1 MVTSHTKSELKA
13 ARFRAL
19 ISIGVNIFL
28 TAVKG
33 IAGVLAGST
42 ALIGDA
48 IHSGT
53 DVLASMAAFVGLW
66 VAGRNHPSFPYG
78 LYKAE
83 NVATL
88 VTSIAVILA
97 AYEIGRQAL
106 FGTEKMPD
114 VAMALPV
121 AFLCLIL
128 SLAFGL
134 AQMRAGKRL
143 NSPALKADARDYL
156 ADSLSTGVVLTGLI
170 ATSLGWPVD
179 RWAAAIVSLF
189 VFKAG
194 GGLLF
199 SAIRDLL
206 DASIDRETE
215 RQIIQMV
222 ESCPRVTRVKK
233 CLSRTTGGRFIVDL
247 DIIIHSP
254 SHKVADQVSDRLESD
269 IPEKFPLVVMARVR
283 PHYGHGDTVKRIAPV
298 VKPDGELTG
307 HVGSAPW
314 FLVET
319 IHQKSMKVIREY
331 MENPYVKEE
340 RKKGFLVGRWL
351 LSLKPDELCVPEE
364 AHLDGTAV
372 ALLKEAGVDI
382 ETVAGNKFS
391 PGLAVPMAQTENG

>member
-1 MVTSHTKSELKA
+1 MITPQTQYELKS
-13 ARFRAL
+13 ARTRAL
-19 ISIGVNIFL
+19 ISIGVNITL
-28 TAVKG
+28 AAVKG
-33 IAGVLAGST
+33 IAGVLSGST
-42 ALIGDA
+42 ALLGDA

-53 DVLASMAAFVGLW
+53 DVLASMAAFIGLW

-88 VTSIAVILA
+88 VTSIAIILA

-106 FGTEKMPD
+106 LGTDKMPD

-121 AFLCLIL
+121 AFGCLLL
-128 SLAFGL
+128 SLGFGL
-134 AQMRAGKRL
+134 LQLRAGKRF

-156 ADSLSTGVVLTGLI
+156 ADSLSTGVVLMGLI

-194 GGLLF
+194 GGLLVA
-199 SAIRDLL
+199 AIRDLL

-215 RQIIQMV
+215 REIIHMV
-222 ESCPRVTRVKK
+222 EACPRVTRVKK
-233 CLSRTTGGRFIVDL
+233 CLSRTTGGRFIIDL
-247 DIIIHSP
+247 DIIIQSP
-254 SHKVADQVSDRLESD
+254 SHKVADQVSDRLEKD

-283 PHYGHGDTVKRIAPV
+283 PHYGHGDTLKRIAPV
-298 VKPDGELTG
+298 VKPDGDLFG
-307 HVGSAPW
+307 HLGSAPW

-319 IHQKSMKVIREY
+319 LDRNSMKAVREY
-331 MENPYVKEE
+331 VENPFVKEE

-351 LSLKPDELCVPEE
+351 LSMKPDELCLPDD
-364 AHLDGTAV
+364 ASLDGTAV
-372 ALLKEAGVDI
+372 ALLKEAGVEI
-382 ETVAGNKFS
+382 KTVKGNKFS
-391 PGLAVPMAQTENG
+391 AGLAVPMASVLDE

>member
-1 MVTSHTKSELKA
+1 MITPQTQYELKS
-13 ARFRAL
+13 ARTRAL
-19 ISIGVNIFL
+19 ISIGVNITL
-28 TAVKG
+28 AAVKG
-33 IAGVLAGST
+33 IAGVLSGST
-42 ALIGDA
+42 ALLGDA

-53 DVLASMAAFVGLW
+53 DVLASMAAFIGLW

-88 VTSIAVILA
+88 VTSIAIILA

-106 FGTEKMPD
+106 LGTDKMPD

-121 AFLCLIL
+121 AFGCLLL
-128 SLAFGL
+128 SLGFGL
-134 AQMRAGKRL
+134 LQLRAGKRF

-156 ADSLSTGVVLTGLI
+156 ADSLSTGVVLMGLI

-194 GGLLF
+194 GGLLVA
-199 SAIRDLL
+199 AIRDLL

-215 RQIIQMV
+215 REIIHMV
-222 ESCPRVTRVKK
+222 EACPRVTRVKK
-233 CLSRTTGGRFIVDL
+233 CLSRTTGGRFIIDL
-247 DIIIHSP
+247 DIIIQSP
-254 SHKVADQVSDRLESD
+254 SHKVADQVSDRLEKD

-283 PHYGHGDTVKRIAPV
+283 PHYGHGDTLKRIAPV
-298 VKPDGELTG
+298 VKPDGDLFG
-307 HVGSAPW
+307 HLGSAPW

-319 IHQKSMKVIREY
+319 LDRNSMKAVREY
-331 MENPYVKEE
+331 AENPFVKEE

-351 LSLKPDELCVPEE
+351 LSMKPDELCLPDD
-364 AHLDGTAV
+364 ASLDGTAV
-372 ALLKEAGVDI
+372 ALLKEAGVEI
-382 ETVAGNKFS
+382 KTVKGNKFS
-391 PGLAVPMAQTENG
+391 AGLAVPMASVLDE